1 MRTLRPLA
9 LLAALAAAVAVAPAV
24 QAETVLFGTD
34 GVFTS
39 SGTSTL
45 DLGNGNSISFNGQ
58 GFNTANPN
66 PFTFAT
72 FGQFDTSGFTTD
84 IETPVTTGFELTI
97 GQLAPTFGE
106 AQFIGTIAGNL
117 TVSSSGVVLTFT
129 SPLAVMIGNI
139 KYEILSSD
147 LGAGTLVLSP
157 PEINNGLTS
166 INARITAIP
175 EPSAFIL
182 MGLAAP
188 AAFLYRRRTATV
200 A

>member
-9 LLAALAAAVAVAPAV
+9 LLAALAAAVAAAPAV

-84 IETPVTTGFELTI
+84 IATPVTTGFELTI

-106 AQFIGTIAGNL
+106 AVFTGTLAGTL

-129 SPLAVMIGNI
+129 SPLTVMIGNI

-147 LGAGTLVLSP
+147 LGPGTLVLSP
-157 PEINNGLTS
+157 PEINSGLTS